1 MRIYYSYGHGA
12 GPWKIIAKGQIQR
25 SLCRKVSLNRVLKEG
40 ELEGVLDPVGVEE
53 P

>member
-1 MRIYYSYGHGA
+1 MITYYSYGHDA

-25 SLCRKVSLNRVLKEG
+25 SLCRKVSLNGVLKEG
-40 ELEGVLDPVGVEE
+40 ELRGVLDPVWVEE